1 MAGGAR
7 FLGQRGTKTMIL
19 GLQVAIAFAICYVVM
34 WGVRLALGHTPNSP
48 GYEVLTA
55 LPFLLGIS
63 AGLYYFFHV
72 PAGVDIL

>member
-19 GLQVAIAFAICYVVM
+19 GLQVAIACLVGYLVM
-34 WGVRLALGHTPNSP
+34 WGVRLALGHTPSSA
-48 GYEVLTA
+48 GYEVLAA
-55 LPFLLGIS
+55 LPFLLGVS

-72 PAGVDIL
+72 PANVEIL